1 MTPISLAEKFA
12 QISDHWHPRI
22 IVAMNGQE
30 VKLVKFQGPFTWH
43 KHDEADELFLVVEG
57 EFDMQFRDRTVRLRQ
72 GELIVVPRGV
82 EHCPTAERE
91 VSVLLFEPAGVV
103 NTGDAG
109 GPQTNVASVL

>member
-1 MTPISLAEKFA
+1 M
-12 QISDHWHPRI
+12 WHQH
-22 IVAMNGQE
+22 A
-30 VKLVKFQGPFTWH
+30 
-43 KHDEADELFLVVEG
+43 DADELFLVVEG

-82 EHCPTAERE
+82 EHCPRAERE

-109 GPQTNVASVL
+109 GALTNAATPL

>member
-1 MTPISLAEKFA
+1 MTPIALVEKFS

-22 IVAMNGQE
+22 IAALNGQE

-43 KHDEADELFLVVEG
+43 KHEDADELFLVVEG
-57 EFDMQFRDRTVRLRQ
+57 EFDMQFRDRTVRLKA

-82 EHCPTAERE
+82 EHCPLAERE

-109 GPQTNVASVL
+109 GPQTNAATAL